1 MNLLQMNIL
10 QMNVLQM
17 SFSGA
22 VFITAVVLIR
32 GAAIHKL
39 PKKTFLVLWELVLF
53 RLLIP
58 FSIPSVFSVYT
69 LANHSISSTTWPEAG
84 TGYDIPAMQ
93 GLFVTTQ
100 GAERPPV
107 DVSPSVSVW
116 FMVWCAGILLTGLFF
131 VISYLRCLTEFRT
144 ALPVRSHYVEKWLGE
159 RPLKRRISV
168 RQSDRI
174 SAPLT
179 YGIFRP
185 VILLPKK
192 MDWKKEKQLQYVLSH
207 EYVHICRYDTVTKLV
222 AALALCIHW
231 FNPFVWVMYLLFNRD
246 IELACDESVI
256 RQLGEKSKSAY
267 SLMLIDM
274 EAAKSGLLPFCNS
287 FSKNAIEE
295 RITAVMKTKK
305 TSLFAICIAAVL
317 IVGVTTAFATSAA
330 GMGEADGIH
339 DADLSDSADFSG
351 SSDSAASSDSADFS
365 DFADFSEEEFGK
377 LLALRF
383 DGYED
388 MSVSEFHHKVWEL
401 TDTEEYRALLERFS
415 QNTAL
420 YEQKDSNEIAAFL
433 FYTLEPLTAEKWQ
446 TRDFGGG
453 IATDYPG
460 ASDNAMLEFVFSL
473 TIENADTLTV
483 GAYNAARLGVV
494 DGLRNIM
501 HGKTKEQLQDRS
513 FMQEAIDAEIEELN
527 EKWNTDKLRISVEYS
542 FLPLSESGGGEGGQ
556 EEIQQEREPREY
568 PNGTEEDYRSLLDL
582 RTADYQSRSVADFN
596 MDLLEWANENYERM
610 ERINIDTAQQDFSVN
625 LDSDELSFVAIT
637 AWLSGV
643 ENGKYVQSINTG
655 RKEEDPILNQY
666 LPSKTAE
673 ENGYG
678 AWCDLFYPFSYHIA
692 DKKTLTVGER
702 DACISNMISEIQDFW
717 NGTDIEEML
726 GMTEDDIVGKL
737 KEIAAEYSNDN
748 ITIIIQEDSVSFE
761 KMDERDRAFD

>member
-1 MNLLQMNIL
+1 MNLL

-22 VFITAVVLIR
+22 VFITAVVIIR

-39 PKKTFLVLWELVLF
+39 PKKTFLVLWELVML

-69 LANHSISSTTWPEAG
+69 LATHSISSTTWPEAG

-93 GLFVTTQ
+93 GLFVTAQ
-100 GAERPPV
+100 GAEQPPA

-330 GMGEADGIH
+330 GMGET
-339 DADLSDSADFSG
+339 DAIPDTDFSDSADFAG
-351 SSDSAASSDSADFS
+351 
-365 DFADFSEEEFGK
+365 FSEEEFDK

-388 MSVSEFHHKVWEL
+388 MSVSEFQNKVWEL
-401 TDTEEYRALLERFS
+401 TDTEEYRDLLERFS

-420 YEQKDSNEIAAFL
+420 YEQKDRNEIASFL

-453 IATDYPG
+453 IASDHPG

-473 TIENADTLTV
+473 TIQNADTLTV
-483 GAYNAARLGVV
+483 GEYNAARLGVAG
-494 DGLRNIM
+494 GLRNIM
-501 HGKTKEQLQDRS
+501 HGKTKEQLRNHS

-542 FLPLSESGGGEGGQ
+542 FLPLSELDAGEGRQENVQQGQ
-556 EEIQQEREPREY
+556 EHREY

-582 RTADYQSRSVADFN
+582 RTADYQSRPVADFN
-596 MDLLEWANENYERM
+596 MDLLEWANESYERM

-678 AWCDLFYPFSYHIA
+678 AWCDLFYQFSYHIA
-692 DKKTLTVGER
+692 DKQTLTVGER

-717 NGTDIEEML
+717 NGTDIDEML
-726 GMTEDDIVGKL
+726 GMTEGDIVGKL
-737 KEIAAEYSNDN
+737 KEIAAEYSNDD

>member
-1 MNLLQMNIL
+1 MNLL

-22 VFITAVVLIR
+22 VFITAVVIIR

-39 PKKTFLVLWELVLF
+39 PKKTFLVLWELVML

-58 FSIPSVFSVYT
+58 FSIPSMFSIYT
-69 LANHSISSTTWPEAG
+69 LVTHSISSTTLPEAG
-84 TGYDIPAMQ
+84 TDYSIPTMQ

-100 GAERPPV
+100 GAEQPSA
-107 DVSPSVSVW
+107 DASPSISMW
-116 FMVWCAGILLTGLFF
+116 FMVWCAGILLTALFF
-131 VISYLRCLTEFRT
+131 VISYLRCLIEFRT
-144 ALPVRSHYVEKWLGE
+144 ALPVRNHYIEKWLAE
-159 RPLKRRISV
+159 RPLKRTILV

-185 VILLPKK
+185 VILMPKK
-192 MDWKKEKQLQYVLSH
+192 MDWKNEKQLQYVLSH
-207 EYVHICRYDTVTKLV
+207 EYVHICRYDTATKLI
-222 AALALCIHW
+222 ATLALCIHW
-231 FNPFVWVMYLLFNRD
+231 FNPFVWVMYTLFNRD

-256 RQLGEKSKSAY
+256 RQFGEKSKSAY
-267 SLMLIDM
+267 SLMLINM
-274 EAAKSGLLPFCNS
+274 EATKSGLLPFCNN

-305 TSLFAICIAAVL
+305 TSLFAICIAAAL
-317 IVGVTTAFATSAA
+317 IVGVTTTFATSAT
-330 GMGEADGIH
+330 GIGEKDTIH
-339 DADLSDSADFSG
+339 DT
-351 SSDSAASSDSADFS
+351 
-365 DFADFSEEEFGK
+365 DFSEEEFDK

-388 MSVSEFHHKVWEL
+388 MSVSEFQNKVWEL
-401 TDTEEYRALLERFS
+401 TDTDEYRNLLENFS
-415 QNTAL
+415 HNNTL
-420 YEQKDSNEIAAFL
+420 YEQKDNNEIASFL

-453 IATDYPG
+453 IASDYPG

-473 TIENADTLTV
+473 TIQNADTLTV
-483 GAYNAARLGVV
+483 GEYNAARLGVV

-501 HGKTKEQLQDRS
+501 HGKTKEQLQNHS
-513 FMQEAIDAEIEELN
+513 FMQEAIDAQIEELN

-542 FLPLSESGGGEGGQ
+542 FLPLSELDAGEGRQENVQQGQ
-556 EEIQQEREPREY
+556 EHREY

-596 MDLLEWANENYERM
+596 MDLLEWANESYERM

-666 LPSKTAE
+666 LPSKTAK

-678 AWCDLFYPFSYHIA
+678 AWCNLFYQFSYHIA

-717 NGTDIEEML
+717 NGTDIDEML
-726 GMTEDDIVGKL
+726 GMTEGDIVGRL
-737 KEIAAEYSNDN
+737 KEIAAEYSNDD

>member
-1 MNLLQMNIL
+1 MNL
-10 QMNVLQM
+10 LQM

-39 PKKTFLVLWELVLF
+39 PKKTFLVLWELVMF

-84 TGYDIPAMQ
+84 TGYDNPAMQ
-93 GLFVTTQ
+93 GLFVTAQ
-100 GAERPPV
+100 GAERPPA

-116 FMVWCAGILLTGLFF
+116 FMVWCAGILLTALFF
-131 VISYLRCLTEFRT
+131 VISYLRCLMEFRT

-246 IELACDESVI
+246 IELACDERVI

-305 TSLFAICIAAVL
+305 PSLFVICIAAVL

-330 GMGEADGIH
+330 GMGETDGIH
-339 DADLSDSADFSG
+339 DAD
-351 SSDSAASSDSADFS
+351 FS
-365 DFADFSEEEFGK
+365 DFSDFSEEEFDK

-420 YEQKDSNEIAAFL
+420 YEQKDRNEIAAFL

-473 TIENADTLTV
+473 TIQNADTLTV

-582 RTADYQSRSVADFN
+582 KTADYQSRSVADFN

-643 ENGKYVQSINTG
+643 ENGKYVQSIHTG

-702 DACISNMISEIQDFW
+702 DDCISNMISEVQDFW

-726 GMTEDDIVGKL
+726 GMTEGDIVGKL

>member
-1 MNLLQMNIL
+1 MNLL

-39 PKKTFLVLWELVLF
+39 PKKTFLVLWELVMF

-69 LANHSISSTTWPEAG
+69 LATHSISSTTWPE
-84 TGYDIPAMQ
+84 TGRDYSIPNMQ
-93 GLFVTTQ
+93 GLFVATQ
-100 GAERPPV
+100 GAERPPA

-131 VISYLRCLTEFRT
+131 VISYLRCLAEFRT

-305 TSLFAICIAAVL
+305 NSLFAICIAAVL

-330 GMGEADGIH
+330 GMGET
-339 DADLSDSADFSG
+339 DAIPDTDFSDSADFAG
-351 SSDSAASSDSADFS
+351 
-365 DFADFSEEEFGK
+365 FSEEEFDK

-388 MSVSEFHHKVWEL
+388 MSVSEFQNKVWEL
-401 TDTEEYRALLERFS
+401 TDTEEYRDLLERFS

-420 YEQKDSNEIAAFL
+420 YEQKDRNEIASFL

-473 TIENADTLTV
+473 TIQNADTLTV
-483 GAYNAARLGVV
+483 GEYNAARLGVAG
-494 DGLRNIM
+494 GLRNIM
-501 HGKTKEQLQDRS
+501 HGKTKEQLRNHS

-527 EKWNTDKLRISVEYS
+527 EQWNTDKLRISVEYS
-542 FLPLSESGGGEGGQ
+542 FLPLSELDAGEGRQENVQQGQ
-556 EEIQQEREPREY
+556 EHREY

-582 RTADYQSRSVADFN
+582 RTADYQSRPVADFN
-596 MDLLEWANENYERM
+596 MDLLEWANESYERM

-678 AWCDLFYPFSYHIA
+678 AWCDLFYQFSYHIA
-692 DKKTLTVGER
+692 DKQTLTVGER

-717 NGTDIEEML
+717 NGTDIDEML
-726 GMTEDDIVGKL
+726 GMTEGDIVGKL
-737 KEIAAEYSNDN
+737 KEIAAEYSNDD
-748 ITIIIQEDSVSFE
+748 ITIIIQEESVSFE
-761 KMDERDRAFD
+761 KMDERGRAFD

>member
-1 MNLLQMNIL
+1 MNLL

-22 VFITAVVLIR
+22 VFITAVVIIR

-39 PKKTFLVLWELVLF
+39 PKKTFLVLWELVML

-69 LANHSISSTTWPEAG
+69 LATHSISSTTWPEAG
-84 TGYDIPAMQ
+84 TGYDISTMQ
-93 GLFVTTQ
+93 GLFVATQ
-100 GAERPPV
+100 GAERPPA

-192 MDWKKEKQLQYVLSH
+192 MDWKNEKQLQYVLSH
-207 EYVHICRYDTVTKLV
+207 EYVHICRYDTATKLV

-256 RQLGEKSKSAY
+256 WQLGEKSKSAY

-330 GMGEADGIH
+330 GMGEADGIP
-339 DADLSDSADFSG
+339 DT
-351 SSDSAASSDSADFS
+351 DFS
-365 DFADFSEEEFGK
+365 DFADFAGFSAEEFGK

-388 MSVSEFHHKVWEL
+388 MSVSEFQNKVWEL

-473 TIENADTLTV
+473 TIQNADTLTV
-483 GAYNAARLGVV
+483 GEYNAARLGVAG
-494 DGLRNIM
+494 GLRNIM
-501 HGKTKEQLQDRS
+501 HGKTKEQLRNHS
-513 FMQEAIDAEIEELN
+513 FMQEAIDAEIKELN
-527 EKWNTDKLRISVEYS
+527 EKWNTDKLRISVEYF
-542 FLPLSESGGGEGGQ
+542 FLPLSELDAGEGRQENVQQGQ
-556 EEIQQEREPREY
+556 EHREY

-596 MDLLEWANENYERM
+596 MDLLEWANESYERM

-717 NGTDIEEML
+717 NGTDIDEML
-726 GMTEDDIVGKL
+726 GMTEGDIVGKL

-761 KMDERDRAFD
+761 KMDERGRAFD

>member
-1 MNLLQMNIL
+1 
-10 QMNVLQM
+10 MNVLQM

-22 VFITAVVLIR
+22 VFITAVVIIR

-39 PKKTFLVLWELVLF
+39 PKKTFLVLWELVMF

-69 LANHSISSTTWPEAG
+69 LATHSISSTTWPE
-84 TGYDIPAMQ
+84 TGRDYSIPNMQ
-93 GLFVTTQ
+93 GLFVATQ
-100 GAERPPV
+100 GAERPPA

-305 TSLFAICIAAVL
+305 NSLFAICIAAVL

-330 GMGEADGIH
+330 GMGET
-339 DADLSDSADFSG
+339 DAIPDTDFSDSADFSD
-351 SSDSAASSDSADFS
+351 SSDFA
-365 DFADFSEEEFGK
+365 DFADFSEEEFDK

-388 MSVSEFHHKVWEL
+388 MSVSEFQNKVWEL
-401 TDTEEYRALLERFS
+401 TDTEEYRDLLERFS

-420 YEQKDSNEIAAFL
+420 YEQKDRNEIASFL

-453 IATDYPG
+453 IASDHPG

-473 TIENADTLTV
+473 TIQNADTLTV
-483 GAYNAARLGVV
+483 GEYNAARLGVAG
-494 DGLRNIM
+494 GLRNIM
-501 HGKTKEQLQDRS
+501 HGKTKEQLRNHS

-542 FLPLSESGGGEGGQ
+542 FLPLSELDAGEGRQENVQQGQ
-556 EEIQQEREPREY
+556 EHREY

-582 RTADYQSRSVADFN
+582 KTADYQSRSVADFN
-596 MDLLEWANENYERM
+596 MDLLEWANESYERM

-717 NGTDIEEML
+717 NGTDIDEML
-726 GMTEDDIVGKL
+726 GMTEGDIVGKL
-737 KEIAAEYSNDN
+737 KEIAAEYSNDD